1 VKLGLAEMLL
11 LAVVDD
17 DSTPL
22 NVFVTVTVSVTP
34 VGKVVILGVPVFACD
49 TVTEC
54 EFVTVEQRVRGGE
67 GLDDTDLVPAFVLV
81 CVLDIR
87 PVIDSLGLNETV
99 VEEE

>member
-1 VKLGLAEMLL
+1 VGDA
-11 LAVVDD
+11 A
-17 DSTPL
+17 PL

-67 GLDDTDLVPAFVLV
+67 GLDD
-81 CVLDIR
+81 
-87 PVIDSLGLNETV
+87 
-99 VEEE
+99 